1 MAAMLRVS
9 RRSREARHAAIP
21 STPHI
26 APGEVWIF
34 GIAKGK
40 ERLGA
45 IALVG
50 RATPAW
56 MMRTP

>member
-1 MAAMLRVS
+1 MLRVS
-9 RRSREARHAAIP
+9 LQSREACQAAIP

-26 APGEVWIF
+26 ALGEVWKF
-34 GIAKGK
+34 EIAKVK

-56 MMRTP
+56 MMRTPCC